1 MQIIH
6 QHFFVFCS
14 YTATVSSTSTT
25 TLQHQY
31 KTASLGSLPTT
42 STLASGNLGN
52 EKNENFSNV
61 ENLPKSKLVQEQ
73 QNHYNEREKG
83 DVLLSEEQPSF
94 VVCAS
99 STNMMQTLNDKCVKN
114 ALTCSESRDQDDN
127 NSSVTGKADSS
138 EFSVQ
143 YPSNNLKHDLVCD
156 DIPLM
161 IFEKGKFQNHNV
173 NFSINFINIS

>member
-1 MQIIH
+1 M
-6 QHFFVFCS
+6 
-14 YTATVSSTSTT
+14 
-25 TLQHQY
+25 
-31 KTASLGSLPTT
+31 
-42 STLASGNLGN
+42 
-52 EKNENFSNV
+52 
-61 ENLPKSKLVQEQ
+61 PKSKLVQEQ
-73 QNHYNEREKG
+73 QNHSNEREKG
-83 DVLLSEEQPSF
+83 DVLSSEEQPSF

-114 ALTCSESRDQDDN
+114 ALTCSEGRDQDDN

-161 IFEKGKFQNHNV
+161 IFEKGKVQNHTINFSFNFIKV
-173 NFSINFINIS
+173 NFEIIRLILSYMCISGVLKFNEEALKQNHSSQYQEGESVMA

>member
-1 MQIIH
+1 M
-6 QHFFVFCS
+6 
-14 YTATVSSTSTT
+14 
-25 TLQHQY
+25 
-31 KTASLGSLPTT
+31 
-42 STLASGNLGN
+42 
-52 EKNENFSNV
+52 
-61 ENLPKSKLVQEQ
+61 PKSKLVQEQ

-99 STNMMQTLNDKCVKN
+99 STNNVMQTLNDKCVKN

-161 IFEKGKFQNHNV
+161 IFEKGKVQNHTI
-173 NFSINFINIS
+173 NFSFNFIK

>member
-1 MQIIH
+1 M
-6 QHFFVFCS
+6 
-14 YTATVSSTSTT
+14 
-25 TLQHQY
+25 
-31 KTASLGSLPTT
+31 
-42 STLASGNLGN
+42 
-52 EKNENFSNV
+52 
-61 ENLPKSKLVQEQ
+61 PKSKLVQEQ

-161 IFEKGKFQNHNV
+161 IFEKGKVQNHT
-173 NFSINFINIS
+173 INFHSILLYELGLFCYHSIDIILYVYFRGVEIQRRST

>member
-1 MQIIH
+1 MCIRDS
-6 QHFFVFCS
+6 VC
-14 YTATVSSTSTT
+14 STSTT

-52 EKNENFSNV
+52 EKIENFSNV

-83 DVLLSEEQPSF
+83 DVLLSEKQPSF

-99 STNMMQTLNDKCVKN
+99 STNNVMQTLNDKCVKN
-114 ALTCSESRDQDDN
+114 ALTCSESTDQDDD
-127 NSSVTGKADSS
+127 NSSVTRKADSS

-161 IFEKGKFQNHNV
+161 IFEKGKV
-173 NFSINFINIS
+173 